1 MNYKTI
7 VPVRFLFK
15 RRPYDVEI
23 VGVSNLF
30 LTREGYEALTDE
42 MILKLL
48 RDQGHNVIR
57 LIREGENVIGV
68 DFKQY

>member
-30 LTREGYEALTDE
+30 LTREEYEALTDE
-42 MILKLL
+42 MVLKLL
-48 RDQGHNVIR
+48 RD
-57 LIREGENVIGV
+57 
-68 DFKQY
+68 

>member
-15 RRPYDVEI
+15 RRPDDVEI

-30 LTREGYEALTDE
+30 LIREEHEALTDE
-42 MILKLL
+42 MVLKLL
-48 RDQGHNVIR
+48 RDQGCNVIR

>member
-1 MNYKTI
+1 M
-7 VPVRFLFK
+7 PVRFLFK

-30 LTREGYEALTDE
+30 LTREEYEALTDE
-42 MILKLL
+42 MVLKLL